1 MTKVN
6 AIKKVMEDNKG
17 IVSWTILYITKL
29 KNTILALEPLK
40 NGRLGLEGYYTERL
54 EIIKIL
60 KK

>member
-1 MTKVN
+1 MTKVD

-17 IVSWTILYITKL
+17 IVSWTILITKL
-29 KNTILALEPLK
+29 KNTILALESLK

>member
-1 MTKVN
+1 MTKVD

-17 IVSWTILYITKL
+17 IVSWTILYNQIEKYY
-29 KNTILALEPLK
+29 LALEPLK

>member
-1 MTKVN
+1 MDYPN
-6 AIKKVMEDNKG
+6 
-17 IVSWTILYITKL
+17 ITKL

-40 NGRLGLEGYYTERL
+40 NGRLGLEGYYTEKL